1 MSQPHAKQ
9 EMLVFCALLQIVLN
23 FFFGFKE
30 HVNVRKSNSH
40 KFSIKT
46 TIFTYILRQA
56 QKLNIQKP

>member
-1 MSQPHAKQ
+1 MRQPHAKQ

-23 FFFGFKE
+23 FFGLKE

-56 QKLNIQKP
+56 QKPKI